1 MTWNG
6 IATST
11 VTPVW
16 RHEQVLPRPND
27 GGAPSGRRLLGA
39 FLIAPLTAP
48 AAYAAFLVAVML
60 SRVAFGSAS
69 SSSLGGI
76 GELVL
81 AVAALGVP
89 LAYGAA
95 LLAGA
100 PIYVVLRRRGVV
112 APQTLWIVGAMI
124 GAVVALLLAPRLRGD
139 LVSIRFPWWTGSLLG
154 LLSAE
159 VFRRFL
165 STRGTE

>member
-1 MTWNG
+1 M
-6 IATST
+6 
-11 VTPVW
+11 TPVW
-16 RHEQVLPRPND
+16 RHERVLPQPDD
-27 GGAPSGRRLLGA
+27 GGAPSGRRVLGA

-48 AAYAAFLVAVML
+48 AAYGAFLVATML
-60 SRVAFGSAS
+60 ARVAFGSAS
-69 SSSLGGI
+69 SSSLSGI

-81 AVAALGVP
+81 AVGTLGVP

-100 PIYVVLRRRGVV
+100 PIYLVLRRRGAV
-112 APQTLWIVGAMI
+112 APQTVWIVGALI
-124 GAVVALLLAPRLRGD
+124 GAVVALLLAPRLRGE

-154 LLSAE
+154 VLSAE

-165 STRGTE
+165 STRGSE

>member
-1 MTWNG
+1 V
-6 IATST
+6 IS
-11 VTPVW
+11 VW
-16 RHEQVLPRPND
+16 RHEQVPPRADD
-27 GGAPSGRRLLGA
+27 GGAPSRRRLLGA

-48 AAYAAFLVAVML
+48 AAYAAFLVAMML

-69 SSSLGGI
+69 SSSLSGI

-89 LAYGAA
+89 LAYSAA
-95 LLAGA
+95 FLAGA
-100 PIYVVLRRRGVV
+100 PIYLVVRRRGVV
-112 APQTLWIVGAMI
+112 AAQVFWIVGAMI
-124 GAVVALLLAPRLRGD
+124 GAVVALLLAPRLRGG